1 MNIFL
6 TGASGFL
13 GKNFYK
19 FALKKGHFIYA
30 PSRKKRK
37 NKKNLKWLY
46 GKYSFEWKKEIL
58 NSDILVHMASSG
70 LNADDLDIY
79 DSNVF
84 ESLDLLKN
92 CIKYR
97 LKKWLIVSTSSEYGL
112 RINIKEKKF
121 SVKTNRI
128 PNDDYGLSKAI
139 FSDQSIRMAKIFGCK
154 ARIMRVFPV
163 YGIGENKNRL
173 FPSLITAAKLS
184 KNFYLK
190 NPFEK
195 RNFIN
200 VKSVTN
206 ILYDAMN
213 FDKKKFNTSQIWHV
227 SENKPLTT
235 LEFAQNY
242 WNIYKAKGKLKF
254 DKKSKK
260 KFNHLTDYASL
271 WKI

>member
-46 GKYSFEWKKEIL
+46 GKHSFDWKKEIF

-70 LNADDLDIY
+70 INHDDVDIY
-79 DSNVF
+79 DANVF
-84 ESLDLLKN
+84 ESLDLLRN

-112 RINIKEKKF
+112 RIHSHNKEKKF
-121 SVKTNRI
+121 SLKSNRI
-128 PNDDYGLSKAI
+128 PSDDYGLSKAI
-139 FSDQSIRMAKIFGCK
+139 FSDQTIRMAKMFGCK

-163 YGIGENKNRL
+163 YGRGENKNRL
-173 FPSLITAAKLS
+173 FPSLIAAAKS
-184 KNFYLK
+184 GKNFYLK

-195 RNFIN
+195 RNFID
-200 VKSVTN
+200 VKLVTD

-213 FDKKKFNTSQIWHV
+213 FDKKKFNSTQIWHV
-227 SENKPLTT
+227 SKNKPLTT
-235 LEFAQNY
+235 IEFAKNY
-242 WNIYKAKGKLKF
+242 W
-254 DKKSKK
+254 
-260 KFNHLTDYASL
+260 
-271 WKI
+271 KI